1 MRKVIA
7 SLLFIPSI
15 GCAEFLDGNGL
26 LSRMND
32 SETVPR
38 MVALGYVQGV
48 ADVYARVKICAPQN
62 VTAGQA
68 RDVVKQYL
76 ELNPERRHYSADSLV
91 VNALAQVWPC
101 ANNRGGTR
109 L

>member
-1 MRKVIA
+1 MKKTIV
-7 SLLFIPSI
+7 SLLFIPGI
-15 GCAEFLDGNGL
+15 ACAEFLDGNGL

-32 SETVPR
+32 SESIPK

-48 ADVYARVKICAPQN
+48 ADVYARVKVCAPQN

-91 VNALAQVWPC
+91 VNALSQVWPC
-101 ANNRGGTR
+101 ANRGGTR